1 MRSLPRPRLILVAGV
16 ALAALA
22 TVLVLT
28 LPGGAGPRP
37 AATARPA
44 LIGGVPLQRAR
55 CAQWRTGAPAQRLA
69 VVRTLAQT
77 VGGPSGT
84 ARGTTLGDDEAL
96 ALFARACVSPLARH
110 FLLYELYIRAA
121 GFRSLRAAGE

>member
-69 VVRTLAQT
+69 VVRALAQT

-84 ARGTTLGDDEAL
+84 ARGTTLTGAEAFG
-96 ALFARACVSPLARH
+96 LFDQACASRVARH

-121 GFRSLRAAGE
+121 GFRSLRAAAE